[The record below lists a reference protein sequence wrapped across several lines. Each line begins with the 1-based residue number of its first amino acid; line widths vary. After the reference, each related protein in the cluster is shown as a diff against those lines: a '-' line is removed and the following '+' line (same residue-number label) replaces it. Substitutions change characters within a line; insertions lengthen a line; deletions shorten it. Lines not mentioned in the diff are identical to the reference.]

1 MREDRDAIG
10 GLMRTAV
17 LRQIARIEIEEYA
30 VPRPDDGEVLVL
42 KGGQA
47 GPVDLAD
54 RVAGRTGATADLTD
68 HPREPGT

>member
-1 MREDRDAIG
+1 
-10 GLMRTAV
+10 MRTAV